1 LVDELIL
8 EFIQDSELLIRD
20 LKDNLTSFNEINS
33 ETNFEEYGQKVDRIM
48 GAAFTLSLY
57 EIAELC
63 RLSKELSYKSIS
75 VKEKGKLIVIHGLLS
90 QAFKL
95 LALSLILLKKEIS
108 LPKEEVDALLQ
119 KMRLAST
126 KLGELQ
132 TTTNR

>member
-1 LVDELIL
+1 
-8 EFIQDSELLIRD
+8 
-20 LKDNLTSFNEINS
+20 
-33 ETNFEEYGQKVDRIM
+33 
-48 GAAFTLSLY
+48 
-57 EIAELC
+57 
-63 RLSKELSYKSIS
+63 

>member
-1 LVDELIL
+1 MVDELIL